1 MARFTRRGVGFAA
14 LAAIGALALAAPSA
28 HATFISTLN
37 KTNDSQLGAGPF
49 GTVDVTLVNS
59 TTAHVVFTSDANY
72 YFIDS
77 SIADVQV
84 SSNNFTVSNF
94 SATSAPGSTGTAGNL
109 SFGGSGNVDGLGT
122 FNLTNN
128 NMDGTA
134 QALTEVDFNINL
146 TSGTFSSES
155 TVLAFNSAGF
165 DAAAHVALCPG
176 GITVQAC
183 GNLNNNTGPFT
194 GFVGEGPGTPVPE
207 PASLAI
213 FGAALAGLGL
223 ARRRRKAA

>member
-1 MARFTRRGVGFAA
+1 MGSPAQAVFM
-14 LAAIGALALAAPSA
+14 
-28 HATFISTLN
+28 STLT
-37 KTNDSQLGAGPF
+37 KTNDAQLGSGPF
-49 GTVDVTLVNS
+49 GTVQVSLISS
-59 TTAHVVFTSDANY
+59 TTAHVLFTALPNY

-84 SSNNFTVSNF
+84 SSNNFTVSSF
-94 SATSAPGSTGTAGNL
+94 SATAAPGSTGTAANL

-122 FNLTNN
+122 FNLTIN

-146 TSGTFSSES
+146 TSGTFSSEN

-183 GNLNNNTGPFT
+183 GALNGGSGPFT
-194 GFVGEGPGTPVPE
+194 GFVGEGPGTPVPQ
-207 PASLAI
+207 PASLVI
-213 FGAALAGLGL
+213 FGAALAVLGL
-223 ARRRRKAA
+223 LGRRRRRSGV